1 MRCAIHKQT
10 YADGRAYRYHILDET
25 GALCTIAEPTGLLLP
40 TPTRLVEFF
49 DPEHNLVG
57 RLRPPAVAPWRRGTR
72 YEISVGDPEEPC
84 AVIQERWRLVD
95 MLLLRPPRYKVQVGE
110 QCYVAQGSRYG
121 ESYYEIFLLGGEEG
135 NEEGVDEEG
144 VDEEGVKE
152 EEVGEEGAN
161 EVRERARG
169 KKVGWIQRPT
179 AGPNYVVETDAA
191 PLLQAPNVLIRIV
204 LAALV
209 VLIDM
214 ELDA

>member
-1 MRCAIHKQT
+1 MRSAIHKQT

-25 GALCTIAEPTGLLLP
+25 GALRTIAEPTGLLLP

-84 AVIQERWRLVD
+84 AVIQEQWRLVD
-95 MLLLRPPRYKVQVGE
+95 MLLLRPPRYRVQVGE
-110 QCYVAQGSRYG
+110 QRYVARGSRYG
-121 ESYYEIFLLGGEEG
+121 KSYYEIFLTGEEEG
-135 NEEGVDEEG
+135 NEEEVD
-144 VDEEGVKE
+144 E
-152 EEVGEEGAN
+152 EEVGEEGVN
-161 EVRERARG
+161 EARERARER
-169 KKVGWIQRPT
+169 KVGWIQRPA

-191 PLLQAPNVLIRIV
+191 SLLQAPDVLIRIV

-209 VLIDM
+209 VLIDL

>member
-1 MRCAIHKQT
+1 MRSAIHKQT

-25 GALCTIAEPTGLLLP
+25 GALRTIAEPTGLLLP

-49 DPEHNLVG
+49 DPEHHLVG
-57 RLRPPAVAPWRRGTR
+57 RLQPPAASPWRRGTR
-72 YEISVGDPEEPC
+72 YEVFVGDQEEPG
-84 AVIQERWRLVD
+84 AVIQEQWRLVD
-95 MLLLRPPRYKVQVGE
+95 MLLLRPPRYQVQVGE
-110 QCYVAQGSRYG
+110 QHYVARGRRYG
-121 ESYYEIFLLGGEEG
+121 ESYYEIFLTGEEEG
-135 NEEGVDEEG
+135 NEEEVDEEG
-144 VDEEGVKE
+144 VDKEGVKE
-152 EEVGEEGAN
+152 EELGEAGAN

-169 KKVGWIQRPT
+169 KKVGRIQRPT

-191 PLLQAPNVLIRIV
+191 PLLQAPDVLIRIV

>member
-1 MRCAIHKQT
+1 MRSAIHKQT

-25 GALCTIAEPTGLLLP
+25 GALRTIAEPTGLLLP

-49 DPEHNLVG
+49 DLEHNLVG

-84 AVIQERWRLVD
+84 AVIQEQWRLVD

-110 QCYVAQGSRYG
+110 QCYVARGSRYG
-121 ESYYEIFLLGGEEG
+121 ESYYEIFLPLEKGADEE
-135 NEEGVDEEG
+135 EVDEEG
-144 VDEEGVKE
+144 
-152 EEVGEEGAN
+152 GEAAAGE
-161 EVRERARG
+161 REKARG
-169 KKVGWIQRPT
+169 RKVGHIQRPA

-191 PLLQAPNVLIRIV
+191 PLLQAPLV

-214 ELDA
+214 ELNA